1 MHPLVAIC
9 LLAATVNGTTVPPSH
24 VSDPPATQVELKKTE
39 RGPNGLKLYNEKG
52 ERVAECEKKG
62 DTFTNCK
69 MDSGMTLDD
78 LMNAWVHA
86 LEEFGK

>member
-1 MHPLVAIC
+1 MQPFVAIC
-9 LLAATVNGTTVPPSH
+9 LLAATANGATVPPNRA
-24 VSDPPATQVELKKTE
+24 SDPAATQQVLKKTE
-39 RGPNGLKLYNEKG
+39 RGPQGLKLYNEKG

-69 MDSGMTLDD
+69 MDSGVTLDD

-86 LEEFGK
+86 LEDLGK